1 MGRKSS
7 DNTKVTSRETV
18 YCSNC
23 DKDKKP
29 SEFYKSYG
37 NTASGIL
44 CYCKDC
50 VKSMSLDALGNIDI
64 IKFKE
69 MLMKVDRPYI
79 HQLFADNVS
88 KYGANGSAGVIGFYF
103 KDLGLTQNR
112 LLRYRDSIW
121 GGEGKIN
128 QNYVNTED
136 DSFISPEII
145 KTWGNTYTKEQIR
158 KLENFSKDMQNSY
171 DVKTASH
178 KDYLHKICKVSL
190 KMDEALDNDNIG
202 EFQKLSQVYDTLM
215 KSAKFTAVQ
224 RSAVDDMGG
233 FATLS
238 EFIDKLER
246 DGFIEPY
253 GVKEDF
259 DVVEA
264 TISDMKRYT
273 KNLVLGDPSIQSMAQ
288 ESLLRGFSNENNDEE
303 PEVEGEDDSDEWV

>member
-1 MGRKSS
+1 MGKKSS
-7 DNTKVTSRETV
+7 DNTKITSRQLV

-23 DKDKKP
+23 DKDKKT

-37 NTASGIL
+37 NTASGLL
-44 CYCKDC
+44 CYCKEC
-50 VKSMSLDALGNIDI
+50 VKTMGLDALGNIDI
-64 IKFKE
+64 VKFKE

-88 KYGANGSAGVIGFYF
+88 KYSGSGSGSVIGYYF

-112 LLRYRDSIW
+112 LLRYRDSIFEGENKIDSNLVIIEDEKELSPDVIKKW
-121 GGEGKIN
+121 GTN
-128 QNYVNTED
+128 
-136 DSFISPEII
+136 
-145 KTWGNTYTKEQIR
+145 YTKEQIR

-246 DGFIEPY
+246 DGFIAPY

-264 TISDMKRYT
+264 TIADMKRYT

-288 ESLLRGFSNENNDEE
+288 ESLLRGAANAEE
-303 PEVEGEDDSDEWV
+303 IEDDSESVIADE

>member
-1 MGRKSS
+1 MAVKSKVS
-7 DNTKVTSRETV
+7 ESTKVTDRKTV

-29 SEFYKSYG
+29 SDFYKSYG
-37 NTASGIL
+37 NTASGLL
-44 CYCKDC
+44 CYCKEC
-50 VKSMSLDALGNIDI
+50 VITMGLDALGNIDI
-64 IKFKE
+64 VKFKE

-79 HQLFADNVS
+79 HQLFAGNVE
-88 KYGANGSAGVIGFYF
+88 KYGEKGSATVIGFYF
-103 KDLGLTQNR
+103 KDLGMTQNR
-112 LLRYRDSIW
+112 LLRYRDSIFE
-121 GGEGKIN
+121 GESKIN
-128 QNYVNTED
+128 PNIVNMED
-136 DSFISPEII
+136 DDKILSPEVI
-145 KTWGNTYTKEQIR
+145 KRWGTNYTKEQIK

-224 RSAVDDMGG
+224 RSAIDDMGG

-259 DVVEA
+259 DVVES
-264 TISDMKRYT
+264 TIEDMKRYT

-288 ESLLRGFSNENNDEE
+288 ESLLRGTDEE
-303 PEVEGEDDSDEWV
+303 MEESEESDE

>member
-1 MGRKSS
+1 MSSTTKSS
-7 DNTKVTSRETV
+7 KRKTKVTDRELV
-18 YCSNC
+18 YCANC

-37 NTASGIL
+37 STASGLL

-50 VKSMSLDALGNIDI
+50 VQTMGLDIDGNVDLD
-64 IKFKE
+64 KFKA

-79 HQLFADNVS
+79 HQIFIDNMNRCDNT
-88 KYGANGSAGVIGFYF
+88 KTAIGFYF

-112 LLRYRDSIW
+112 LLKYKDSIF
-121 GGEGKIN
+121 ESSNENVSIN
-128 QNYVNTED
+128 NVNETVTRD
-136 DSFISPEII
+136 MI
-145 KTWGNTYTKEQIR
+145 KKWGNGYTVDQIR
-158 KLENFSKDMQNSY
+158 KLESFSKDMQNSY

-178 KDYLHKICKVSL
+178 KDYLHKISKVSL

-202 EFQKLSQVYDTLM
+202 EFQKLSTVYDTLM

-259 DVVEA
+259 DIVEA
-264 TISDMKRYT
+264 TIADMKRYT
-273 KNLVLGDPSIQSMAQ
+273 KNLVLGDTSIQSMAQ
-288 ESLLRGFSNENNDEE
+288 ESLMRGLSEEDIEGDDE
-303 PEVEGEDDSDEWV
+303 

>member
-1 MGRKSS
+1 MAVKSKATESTKITNRKL
-7 DNTKVTSRETV
+7 V

-29 SEFYKSYG
+29 SDFYKSYG
-37 NTASGIL
+37 NTASGLL

-50 VKSMSLDALGNIDI
+50 VITMGLDALGNIDI
-64 IKFKE
+64 VKFKE

-79 HQLFADNVS
+79 HQLFASNVE
-88 KYGANGSAGVIGFYF
+88 KYGEKGSSTVIGFYF
-103 KDLGLTQNR
+103 KDLGMMQNR
-112 LLRYRDSIW
+112 LLRYRDSIF
-121 GGEGKIN
+121 EGDSKIDSA
-128 QNYVNTED
+128 YVNVEED
-136 DSFISPEII
+136 NILPPEVI
-145 KTWGNTYTKEQIR
+145 KRWGTNYTKEQIR

-224 RSAVDDMGG
+224 RSAIDDMGG

-264 TISDMKRYT
+264 TIADMKRYT

-288 ESLLRGFSNENNDEE
+288 ESLLRGVDDDVTEEGDE
-303 PEVEGEDDSDEWV
+303 

>member
-1 MGRKSS
+1 MAVKSKATESTKITNRKL
-7 DNTKVTSRETV
+7 V

-29 SEFYKSYG
+29 SDFYKSYG
-37 NTASGIL
+37 NTASGLL

-50 VKSMSLDALGNIDI
+50 VITMGLDALGNIDI
-64 IKFKE
+64 VKFKE

-79 HQLFADNVS
+79 HQLFASNVE
-88 KYGANGSAGVIGFYF
+88 KYGEKGSSTVIGFYF
-103 KDLGLTQNR
+103 KDLGMMQNR
-112 LLRYRDSIW
+112 LLRYRDSIF
-121 GGEGKIN
+121 EGDSKIDST
-128 QNYVNTED
+128 YVNVEED
-136 DSFISPEII
+136 NILPPEVI
-145 KTWGNTYTKEQIR
+145 KRWGTNYTKEQIR

-224 RSAVDDMGG
+224 RSAIDDMGG

-264 TISDMKRYT
+264 TIADMKRYT

-288 ESLLRGFSNENNDEE
+288 ESLLRGVDDDVTEEGDE
-303 PEVEGEDDSDEWV
+303 

>member
-1 MGRKSS
+1 MSSTIRTSKRK
-7 DNTKVTSRETV
+7 TKVTDRELV
-18 YCSNC
+18 YCANC

-37 NTASGIL
+37 GTASGLL

-50 VKSMSLDALGNIDI
+50 VQTMGLDVDGNIDLD
-64 IKFKE
+64 KFKS

-79 HQLFADNVS
+79 HQIFIDNMNRCDNT
-88 KYGANGSAGVIGFYF
+88 KSAIGFYF

-112 LLRYRDSIW
+112 LLKYKDSMFENSNENIS
-121 GGEGKIN
+121 IN
-128 QNYVNTED
+128 NVN
-136 DSFISPEII
+136 EIVTSDMI
-145 KTWGNTYTKEQIR
+145 KKWGNGYTVDQIR

-178 KDYLHKICKVSL
+178 KDYLHKISKVSL

-202 EFQKLSQVYDTLM
+202 EFQKLSTVYDTLM

-259 DVVEA
+259 DIVEA
-264 TISDMKRYT
+264 TIADMKRYT
-273 KNLVLGDPSIQSMAQ
+273 KNLVLGDTSIQSMAQ
-288 ESLLRGFSNENNDEE
+288 ESLMRGVVDDEI
-303 PEVEGEDDSDEWV
+303 EGDDE